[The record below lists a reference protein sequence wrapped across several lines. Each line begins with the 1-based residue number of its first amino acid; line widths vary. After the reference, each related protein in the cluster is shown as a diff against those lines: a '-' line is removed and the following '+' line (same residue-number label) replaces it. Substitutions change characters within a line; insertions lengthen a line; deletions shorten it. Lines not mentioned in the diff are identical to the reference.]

1 MDDHLTMF
9 SRNVTKTRKE
19 IISIEDMLNTYPW
32 VREIN
37 LEKGHDFEDSTRNG
51 KIIPSLKFA
60 TEKDAE
66 EITKVF
72 KEVYENTYPY
82 KRMESVS
89 DIQSMIRNPNYYWII
104 FTLKPD
110 IIIGCVG
117 IRLDFENKIGNI
129 FGFALRK
136 KFQQKTDISTAFI
149 ASMVAPMHKF
159 KNQIFYWFAEV
170 RSSFSS
176 IQYIAKLIGLSPVG
190 FLPNKDIFFNK
201 PESEILFIM
210 YNQKIL
216 SDLRSSQK
224 PQLITPAIF
233 CFFYAFQKFDL
244 GLPVI
249 KNDSILEAELDPNK
263 LENNRKLI
271 SRRIERDKFG
281 SELITI
287 SIKGSNSYFQ
297 FLHYKNIQIVE
308 KVDYKVSTLED
319 LCVFLEEIKLIIREF
334 KLLYFE
340 VFLSAYDSTHQ
351 MVFYNAGFKPTGYI
365 PAFKYNKDN
374 NLYEDQVLFVYH
386 EKELNKNTH
395 LIRETEE
402 FLKTIKY
409 FKELRKK

>member
-9 SRNVTKTRKE
+9 SRNVNQSRKE
-19 IISIEDMLNTYPW
+19 IISIEDMINTYPW
-32 VREIN
+32 IRDIN
-37 LEKGHDFEDSTRNG
+37 LEKGHNFEASTRKG
-51 KIIPSLKFA
+51 KVIPSLKFA

-89 DIQSMIRNPNYYWII
+89 DIQSMIRSPNYYWII
-104 FTLKPD
+104 FTIKPD
-110 IIIGCVG
+110 IIVGCVG

-136 KFQQKTDISTAFI
+136 KFQQKIDISTAFI

-159 KNQIFYWFAEV
+159 NNQIFYWFAEV

-190 FLPNKDIFFNK
+190 FLPNKDIFFNQ
-201 PESEILFIM
+201 PESEILFVM

-216 SDLRSSQK
+216 NDLRSSKK

-233 CFFYAFQKFDL
+233 CYFYAFQNYDL

-249 KNDSILEAELDPNK
+249 KNYNNLEMELDPNK
-263 LENNRKLI
+263 LENKRNLILRK
-271 SRRIERDKFG
+271 IERDKFG
-281 SELITI
+281 NELIKI
-287 SIKGSNSYFQ
+287 SLMGTNNYFQ

-308 KVDYKVSTLED
+308 KVDYNVSTLED
-319 LCVFLEEIKLIIREF
+319 LCVFLEEIKSIIIEF
-334 KLLYFE
+334 KLRYME
-340 VFLSAYDSTHQ
+340 VFLSAYDYTHQ
-351 MVFYNAGFKPTGYI
+351 VFFYNAGFKPTGYI
-365 PAFKYNKDN
+365 PAFKYNKND

-386 EKELNKNTH
+386 ENPLNKNTQ

-402 FLKTIKY
+402 FLKSIKY
-409 FKELRKK
+409 LKEIRKK

>member
-9 SRNVTKTRKE
+9 SRNVTKTRKQ
-19 IISIEDMLNTYPW
+19 ITSIEDMLNTYPW

-37 LEKGHDFEDSTRNG
+37 LEKGHDFNDSTRNG

-66 EITKVF
+66 EITIVF

-104 FTLKPD
+104 FTIKPD
-110 IIIGCVG
+110 IVVGCQG

-129 FGFALRK
+129 FGFAFRK
-136 KFQQKTDISTAFI
+136 DFQQKVDISTASI
-149 ASMVAPMHKF
+149 ASVVSPMHKF
-159 KNQIFYWFAEV
+159 KNQIFTWFAEV

-176 IQYIAKLIGLSPVG
+176 VQYIAKLTGLSPVG
-190 FLPNKDIFFNK
+190 FLPNKDIFFNQ
-201 PESEILFIM
+201 PESEILFIT

-216 SDLRSSQK
+216 NELRSSQK

-233 CFFYAFQKFDL
+233 CYFYAFQKYDL

-249 KNDSILEAELDPNK
+249 KNDNILEAELDPNK

-287 SIKGSNSYFQ
+287 SIKGTNNYFQ

-319 LCVFLEEIKLIIREF
+319 LYVLLEEIKSIIIEF
-334 KLLYFE
+334 KLRYME

-351 MVFYNAGFKPTGYI
+351 MFFYNAGFKPTGYI

-386 EKELNKNTH
+386 ENPLNKNTH
-395 LIRETEE
+395 LIREIEE
-402 FLKTIKY
+402 FLKSIKY
-409 FKELRKK
+409 FKEIRKK

>member
-1 MDDHLTMF
+1 MDDHLTIF
-9 SRNVTKTRKE
+9 SNTVSKSKDE
-19 IISIEDMLNTYPW
+19 IISIEDMLNTYPLL
-32 VREIN
+32 REIN
-37 LEKGHDFEDSTRNG
+37 LEKGHNFEDYTRNG

-66 EITKVF
+66 EITKIF

-82 KRMESVS
+82 KQMEIISE
-89 DIQSMIRNPNYYWII
+89 IQSMIRSPNYYWII

-110 IIIGCVG
+110 IIAGCIG
-117 IRLDFENKIGNI
+117 IRLDFENKTGNF
-129 FGFALRK
+129 FGFAFRN
-136 KFQQKTDISTAFI
+136 KFQHIADISTASI
-149 ASMVAPMHKF
+149 ACVVAPMYKF
-159 KNQIFYWFAEV
+159 KNQIFLWYAEI

-176 IQYIAKLIGLSPVG
+176 IQYIAKLTGLSPVG
-190 FLPNKDIFFNK
+190 FLPNKDIFFNQ
-201 PESEILFIM
+201 PESEILFIT

-216 SDLRSSQK
+216 NELRSSKK
-224 PQLITPAIF
+224 PQLISPAIF
-233 CFFYAFQKFDL
+233 CYFNAFQKYNL

-249 KNDSILEAELDPNK
+249 KNNNNLESELDQNK

-271 SRRIERDKFG
+271 LRRIERDKFG
-281 SELITI
+281 NELITI
-287 SIKGSNSYFQ
+287 LIKGTNNFFQ
-297 FLHYKNIQIVE
+297 FLHYNNIHIVE

-334 KLLYFE
+334 KLRYFE

-386 EKELNKNTH
+386 EKELNKNAH

>member
-9 SRNVTKTRKE
+9 SNISSKSKTE
-19 IISIEDMLNTYPW
+19 IISIEDMLNTYPLL
-32 VREIN
+32 REIN
-37 LEKGHDFEDSTRNG
+37 LESGHNFKDSTRNG
-51 KIIPSLKFA
+51 KIIPSLRFA

-66 EITKVF
+66 EITRIF

-82 KRMESVS
+82 EQMENVS
-89 DIQSMIRNPNYYWII
+89 EIQSMIRSPNYYWII

-110 IIIGCVG
+110 IIAGCIG
-117 IRLDFENKIGNI
+117 IRLDFENKTGNF
-129 FGFALRK
+129 FGFAFRN
-136 KFQQKTDISTAFI
+136 KFQHIADISTASI
-149 ASMVAPMHKF
+149 ACVVAPMYKF
-159 KNQIFYWFAEV
+159 KNQIFLWYAEI

-176 IQYIAKLIGLSPVG
+176 IQYIAKLTGLSPVG
-190 FLPNKDIFFNK
+190 FLPNKDIFFNQ
-201 PESEILFIM
+201 PESEILFIT

-216 SDLRSSQK
+216 NELRSSKK
-224 PQLITPAIF
+224 PQLISPAIF
-233 CFFYAFQKFDL
+233 CYFNAFQKYNL

-249 KNDSILEAELDPNK
+249 KNNNNLESELDQNK

-271 SRRIERDKFG
+271 LRRIERDKFG
-281 SELITI
+281 NELITI
-287 SIKGSNSYFQ
+287 SIKGTNNFFQ
-297 FLHYKNIQIVE
+297 FLHYNNIHIVE

-334 KLLYFE
+334 KLRYFE

-409 FKELRKK
+409 FKEIVKK